1 MVRYY
6 KYHHEH
12 AKKIN
17 AQGSLEEEMSKILK
31 HQIFVIVSAL
41 VILTLYFF
49 LLPSTHLNLDF
60 NLLSKAN
67 PILLISFLLISTLG
81 ISHGAFDGKIIW
93 MSGGKRNAFILYLI
107 YISISLF
114 GLMLWLISPTLGL
127 FILLAIS
134 TIHFGHSDLAYIG
147 NRQKYLKYSWGLAM
161 TLMPVLFHSSSVSEI
176 FYLLTDSNAISSTL
190 IFLKYL
196 ISLNLILLTSYV
208 MFNLFK
214 IKDKIYFLLMGELTI
229 MIILGYYLHPLVWFA
244 FYFCILH
251 GIRAL
256 INYNFNFFSDTLW
269 LILFTTPI
277 TLIIIYMNLD
287 LSLEGFLFVFP
298 ILACLTIA
306 HMLLPKIISFS
317 KTKLI

>member
-1 MVRYY
+1 
-6 KYHHEH
+6 
-12 AKKIN
+12 
-17 AQGSLEEEMSKILK
+17 MSKILK

-93 MSGGKRNAFILYLI
+93 MSGSKRNAFILYLI
-107 YISISLF
+107 YISISLL
-114 GLMLWLISPTLGL
+114 GLILWLISPTLGL
-127 FILLAIS
+127 FILLLIS

-161 TLMPVLFHSSSVSEI
+161 TFMPVLFHPSNVSEI

-269 LILFTTPI
+269 LILFTAPI

>member
-1 MVRYY
+1 
-6 KYHHEH
+6 
-12 AKKIN
+12 
-17 AQGSLEEEMSKILK
+17 MSKILK

-81 ISHGAFDGKIIW
+81 ISHGAYDGKIIW
-93 MSGGKRNAFILYLI
+93 MSGSKRNAFILYLI

-114 GLMLWLISPTLGL
+114 GLFLWLISPTLGL
-127 FILLAIS
+127 FILLLIS

-161 TLMPVLFHSSSVSEI
+161 TFMPVLFHPSSVYEI

-214 IKDKIYFLLMGELTI
+214 IKDKTYFLLTGELTI

-269 LILFTTPI
+269 LILFTAPI

>member
-1 MVRYY
+1 M
-6 KYHHEH
+6 
-12 AKKIN
+12 N
-17 AQGSLEEEMSKILK
+17 KILK

-67 PILLISFLLISTLG
+67 PILLISFLLISTFG

-107 YISISLF
+107 YISISLL
-114 GLMLWLISPTLGL
+114 GLILWLISPTLGL
-127 FILLAIS
+127 FILLLIS

-161 TLMPVLFHSSSVSEI
+161 TFMPVLFHSSSVSEI
-176 FYLLTDSNAISSTL
+176 FYLLTDSIAISSTL

-196 ISLNLILLTSYV
+196 ISINLILLTSYV

-214 IKDKIYFLLMGELTI
+214 IKDKTYFLLMGELTI

-269 LILFTTPI
+269 LIVFTAPI

>member
-1 MVRYY
+1 
-6 KYHHEH
+6 
-12 AKKIN
+12 
-17 AQGSLEEEMSKILK
+17 MSKILK

-49 LLPSTHLNLDF
+49 LLPSAHLNLDF

-127 FILLAIS
+127 FILLLIS

-161 TLMPVLFHSSSVSEI
+161 TFMPVLFHPSSVSEI

-269 LILFTTPI
+269 LILFTAPI

-306 HMLLPKIISFS
+306 HMLLPKIISVS

>member
-1 MVRYY
+1 
-6 KYHHEH
+6 
-12 AKKIN
+12 
-17 AQGSLEEEMSKILK
+17 MSKILK

-49 LLPSTHLNLDF
+49 LLPSAHLNLDF

-93 MSGGKRNAFILYLI
+93 DSGSMKNALILYLI
-107 YISISLF
+107 YISISLL

-127 FILLAIS
+127 FILLLIS

-161 TLMPVLFHSSSVSEI
+161 TFMPLLFHHASVSEI

-190 IFLKYL
+190 IFIKYL

-214 IKDKIYFLLMGELTI
+214 IKDKTYFLLMGELTI

-269 LILFTTPI
+269 LILFTAPI

>member
-1 MVRYY
+1 
-6 KYHHEH
+6 
-12 AKKIN
+12 
-17 AQGSLEEEMSKILK
+17 MSKILK

-49 LLPSTHLNLDF
+49 LLPSAHLNLDF

-93 MSGGKRNAFILYLI
+93 MSGSKRNAFILYLI
-107 YISISLF
+107 YISISLL

-127 FILLAIS
+127 FILLLIS

-161 TLMPVLFHSSSVSEI
+161 TFMPVLFHPSSVSEI

-196 ISLNLILLTSYV
+196 ISLNLILLTTYV

-269 LILFTTPI
+269 LILFTAPI

>member
-1 MVRYY
+1 
-6 KYHHEH
+6 
-12 AKKIN
+12 
-17 AQGSLEEEMSKILK
+17 MSKILK

-127 FILLAIS
+127 FILLLIS

-161 TLMPVLFHSSSVSEI
+161 TFMPVLFHSSSVSEI

-269 LILFTTPI
+269 LILFTAPI

-306 HMLLPKIISFS
+306 HMLLPKIISVS

>member
-1 MVRYY
+1 
-6 KYHHEH
+6 
-12 AKKIN
+12 
-17 AQGSLEEEMSKILK
+17 MSKILK

-41 VILTLYFF
+41 VILILYFF

-93 MSGGKRNAFILYLI
+93 MSGGRRNAFILYLI

-127 FILLAIS
+127 FILLLIS

-269 LILFTTPI
+269 LILFTAPI

>member
-1 MVRYY
+1 
-6 KYHHEH
+6 
-12 AKKIN
+12 
-17 AQGSLEEEMSKILK
+17 MSKILK

-67 PILLISFLLISTLG
+67 PILLISFLLISTFG

-93 MSGGKRNAFILYLI
+93 MSGSKRNAFILYLI
-107 YISISLF
+107 YISISLL

-127 FILLAIS
+127 FILLLIS

-161 TLMPVLFHSSSVSEI
+161 TFMPVLFHPSSVYEI

-269 LILFTTPI
+269 LILFTAPI

>member
-1 MVRYY
+1 
-6 KYHHEH
+6 
-12 AKKIN
+12 
-17 AQGSLEEEMSKILK
+17 MSKILK

-81 ISHGAFDGKIIW
+81 ISHGAYDGKIIW
-93 MSGGKRNAFILYLI
+93 MSGSKRNAFILYLI

-114 GLMLWLISPTLGL
+114 GLFLWLISPTLGL
-127 FILLAIS
+127 FILLLIS

-161 TLMPVLFHSSSVSEI
+161 TFMPVLFHSSSVSEI

-214 IKDKIYFLLMGELTI
+214 IKDKTYFLLTGELTI

-269 LILFTTPI
+269 LILFTAPI

>member
-1 MVRYY
+1 
-6 KYHHEH
+6 
-12 AKKIN
+12 
-17 AQGSLEEEMSKILK
+17 MSKILK

-67 PILLISFLLISTLG
+67 PILLISFLLISTFG

-93 MSGGKRNAFILYLI
+93 MSGSKRNAFILYLI
-107 YISISLF
+107 YISISLL

-127 FILLAIS
+127 FILLLIS

-161 TLMPVLFHSSSVSEI
+161 TFMPVLFHPSSVSEI

-214 IKDKIYFLLMGELTI
+214 IKDKIYFLLMGELII

-269 LILFTTPI
+269 LILFTAPI

>member
-1 MVRYY
+1 
-6 KYHHEH
+6 
-12 AKKIN
+12 
-17 AQGSLEEEMSKILK
+17 MSKILK

-49 LLPSTHLNLDF
+49 LLPSAHLNLDF

-127 FILLAIS
+127 FILLLIS

-161 TLMPVLFHSSSVSEI
+161 TFMPVLFHSSSVSEI

-269 LILFTTPI
+269 LILFTAPI

-306 HMLLPKIISFS
+306 HMLLPKIISVS

>member
-1 MVRYY
+1 
-6 KYHHEH
+6 
-12 AKKIN
+12 
-17 AQGSLEEEMSKILK
+17 MSKILK

-67 PILLISFLLISTLG
+67 PILLISFLLISTFG

-107 YISISLF
+107 YISISLL
-114 GLMLWLISPTLGL
+114 GLILWLISPTLGL
-127 FILLAIS
+127 FILLLIS

-161 TLMPVLFHSSSVSEI
+161 TFMPVLFHSSSVSEI

-208 MFNLFK
+208 MFNLLK

-269 LILFTTPI
+269 LILFTAPI

-287 LSLEGFLFVFP
+287 LSFEGFLFVFP

>member
-1 MVRYY
+1 
-6 KYHHEH
+6 
-12 AKKIN
+12 
-17 AQGSLEEEMSKILK
+17 MSKILK

-67 PILLISFLLISTLG
+67 PILLISFLLISTFG

-93 MSGGKRNAFILYLI
+93 DSGGKKNAFILYLI
-107 YISISLF
+107 YISISLL

-127 FILLAIS
+127 FILLLIS

-161 TLMPVLFHSSSVSEI
+161 TFMPVLFHPSNVSEI

-269 LILFTTPI
+269 LILFTAPI

>member
-1 MVRYY
+1 
-6 KYHHEH
+6 
-12 AKKIN
+12 
-17 AQGSLEEEMSKILK
+17 MSKILK

-67 PILLISFLLISTLG
+67 PILLISFLLISTFG

-93 MSGGKRNAFILYLI
+93 MSGSKRNAVILYLI
-107 YISISLF
+107 YLSISLL

-127 FILLAIS
+127 FILLLIS

-161 TLMPVLFHSSSVSEI
+161 TFMPVLFHPSSVSEI

-214 IKDKIYFLLMGELTI
+214 IKDKIYFLLMGELII

-269 LILFTTPI
+269 LILFTAPI

>member
-1 MVRYY
+1 
-6 KYHHEH
+6 
-12 AKKIN
+12 
-17 AQGSLEEEMSKILK
+17 MSKILK

-67 PILLISFLLISTLG
+67 PILLISFLLISTFG

-107 YISISLF
+107 YISISLL

-127 FILLAIS
+127 FILLLIS

-161 TLMPVLFHSSSVSEI
+161 TFMPVLFHPSSVYEI

-269 LILFTTPI
+269 LILFTAPI

-306 HMLLPKIISFS
+306 HMLLPKIISFQ
-317 KTKLI
+317 KLN

>member
-1 MVRYY
+1 
-6 KYHHEH
+6 
-12 AKKIN
+12 
-17 AQGSLEEEMSKILK
+17 MSKILK

-49 LLPSTHLNLDF
+49 LLPSTDLNLDF

-67 PILLISFLLISTLG
+67 PILLISFLLISTFG

-93 MSGGKRNAFILYLI
+93 DSGSKKDAFILYLI
-107 YISISLF
+107 YISISLL
-114 GLMLWLISPTLGL
+114 GLMLWLISPTVGL
-127 FILLAIS
+127 FILLLIS

-161 TLMPVLFHSSSVSEI
+161 TFMPVLFHPSSVSEI

-269 LILFTTPI
+269 LILFTAPI

-306 HMLLPKIISFS
+306 HMLLPKIIRFS

>member
-1 MVRYY
+1 
-6 KYHHEH
+6 
-12 AKKIN
+12 
-17 AQGSLEEEMSKILK
+17 MSKILK

-93 MSGGKRNAFILYLI
+93 MSGSKRNAFILYLI

-114 GLMLWLISPTLGL
+114 GLFLWLISPTLGL
-127 FILLAIS
+127 FILLLIS

-161 TLMPVLFHSSSVSEI
+161 TFMPVLFHPSSVSEI

-269 LILFTTPI
+269 LILFTAPI

-306 HMLLPKIISFS
+306 HMLLPKIIRFS

>member
-1 MVRYY
+1 
-6 KYHHEH
+6 
-12 AKKIN
+12 
-17 AQGSLEEEMSKILK
+17 MSKILK

-93 MSGGKRNAFILYLI
+93 MSGSKRNAFILYLI

-114 GLMLWLISPTLGL
+114 GLLLWLISPTLGL
-127 FILLAIS
+127 FILLLIS
-134 TIHFGHSDLAYIG
+134 TIHFGHSDLDYID
-147 NRQKYLKYSWGLAM
+147 NRQKFLKYSWGLAM
-161 TLMPVLFHSSSVSEI
+161 TFMPVLFHPSSVSEI

-214 IKDKIYFLLMGELTI
+214 IKDKTYFLLMGELTI
-229 MIILGYYLHPLVWFA
+229 MIILGYYLHPLVWFT

-256 INYNFNFFSDTLW
+256 INNNFNFFSDTLW
-269 LILFTTPI
+269 LILFTAPI
-277 TLIIIYMNLD
+277 TLIIIYMNLG

-306 HMLLPKIISFS
+306 HMLLPKIISFQ
-317 KTKLI
+317 KLN

>member
-1 MVRYY
+1 
-6 KYHHEH
+6 
-12 AKKIN
+12 
-17 AQGSLEEEMSKILK
+17 MSKILK

-67 PILLISFLLISTLG
+67 PILLISFLLISTFG

-107 YISISLF
+107 YISISLL
-114 GLMLWLISPTLGL
+114 GLILWLISPTLGL
-127 FILLAIS
+127 FILLLIS

-161 TLMPVLFHSSSVSEI
+161 TFMPVLFHSSSVSEI

-208 MFNLFK
+208 MFNLLK
-214 IKDKIYFLLMGELTI
+214 IKDKIYFLLMVELTI

-269 LILFTTPI
+269 LILFTAPI

-287 LSLEGFLFVFP
+287 LSFEGFLFVFP

>member
-1 MVRYY
+1 
-6 KYHHEH
+6 
-12 AKKIN
+12 
-17 AQGSLEEEMSKILK
+17 MSKILK

-67 PILLISFLLISTLG
+67 PILLISFLLISTFG

-93 MSGGKRNAFILYLI
+93 DSGSKKNAFILYLI
-107 YISISLF
+107 YISISLLGF
-114 GLMLWLISPTLGL
+114 ILWLISPTLGL
-127 FILLAIS
+127 FILLLIS
-134 TIHFGHSDLAYIG
+134 TIHFGHSDLAYID
-147 NRQKYLKYSWGLAM
+147 NRHKYLKYSWGLAM
-161 TLMPVLFHSSSVSEI
+161 TFMPVLFHSSSVSEI

-208 MFNLFK
+208 MFNLLK
-214 IKDKIYFLLMGELTI
+214 IKDKIYFLLMVELTI

-269 LILFTTPI
+269 LILFTAPI

-287 LSLEGFLFVFP
+287 LSFEGFLFVFP

>member
-1 MVRYY
+1 
-6 KYHHEH
+6 
-12 AKKIN
+12 
-17 AQGSLEEEMSKILK
+17 MSKILK

-67 PILLISFLLISTLG
+67 PILLISFLLISTFG

-107 YISISLF
+107 YISISLLGF
-114 GLMLWLISPTLGL
+114 ILWLISPTLGL
-127 FILLAIS
+127 FILLLIS

-161 TLMPVLFHSSSVSEI
+161 TFMPVLFHSSSVSEI

-208 MFNLFK
+208 MFNLLK
-214 IKDKIYFLLMGELTI
+214 IKDKIYFLLMVELTI

-269 LILFTTPI
+269 LILFTAPI

-287 LSLEGFLFVFP
+287 LSFEGFLFVFP

>member
-1 MVRYY
+1 
-6 KYHHEH
+6 
-12 AKKIN
+12 
-17 AQGSLEEEMSKILK
+17 MSKILK

-67 PILLISFLLISTLG
+67 PILLISFLLISTFG

-93 MSGGKRNAFILYLI
+93 DSGSKKNAFILYLI
-107 YISISLF
+107 YISISLL

-127 FILLAIS
+127 FILLLIS
-134 TIHFGHSDLAYIG
+134 TIHFGHSDLSYIG

-161 TLMPVLFHSSSVSEI
+161 TFMPVLFHPSNVSEI

-269 LILFTTPI
+269 LILFTAPI

>member
-1 MVRYY
+1 
-6 KYHHEH
+6 
-12 AKKIN
+12 
-17 AQGSLEEEMSKILK
+17 
-31 HQIFVIVSAL
+31 
-41 VILTLYFF
+41 
-49 LLPSTHLNLDF
+49 
-60 NLLSKAN
+60 
-67 PILLISFLLISTLG
+67 
-81 ISHGAFDGKIIW
+81 
-93 MSGGKRNAFILYLI
+93 
-107 YISISLF
+107 
-114 GLMLWLISPTLGL
+114 MLWLISPTLGL
-127 FILLAIS
+127 FILLLIS
-134 TIHFGHSDLAYIG
+134 TIHFGHSDLDYID
-147 NRQKYLKYSWGLAM
+147 NRQKFLKYSWGLSM
-161 TLMPVLFHSSSVSEI
+161 TFMPVLFHPSSVSEI

-269 LILFTTPI
+269 LILFTAPI

>member
-1 MVRYY
+1 
-6 KYHHEH
+6 
-12 AKKIN
+12 
-17 AQGSLEEEMSKILK
+17 MSKILK

-67 PILLISFLLISTLG
+67 PILLISFLLISTFG

-93 MSGGKRNAFILYLI
+93 DSGSMKNALILYLI
-107 YISISLF
+107 YISISLL

-127 FILLAIS
+127 FILLLIS
-134 TIHFGHSDLAYIG
+134 TIHFGHSDLTYIG

-161 TLMPVLFHSSSVSEI
+161 TFMPVLFHSSSVSEI

-214 IKDKIYFLLMGELTI
+214 IKDKTYFLLMGELTI

-269 LILFTTPI
+269 LIVFTAPI

>member
-1 MVRYY
+1 
-6 KYHHEH
+6 
-12 AKKIN
+12 
-17 AQGSLEEEMSKILK
+17 MSKILK

-49 LLPSTHLNLDF
+49 LLPSAHLNLDF

-67 PILLISFLLISTLG
+67 PILLISFLLISTFG

-93 MSGGKRNAFILYLI
+93 DSGSMKNALILYLI
-107 YISISLF
+107 YISISLL

-127 FILLAIS
+127 FILLLIS

-161 TLMPVLFHSSSVSEI
+161 TFMPLLFHHASVSEI

-190 IFLKYL
+190 IFIKYL

-214 IKDKIYFLLMGELTI
+214 IKDKTYFLLMGELTI

-269 LILFTTPI
+269 LIVFTAPI

>member
-1 MVRYY
+1 
-6 KYHHEH
+6 
-12 AKKIN
+12 
-17 AQGSLEEEMSKILK
+17 MSKILK
-31 HQIFVIVSAL
+31 HQIFVIMSGL
-41 VILTLYFF
+41 VMLSLYFF
-49 LLPSTHLNLDF
+49 LLPTAHLNLDF

-67 PILLISFLLISTLG
+67 PILLISFLLISTFG

-93 MSGGKRNAFILYLI
+93 DSGSKKNAFILYLI
-107 YISISLF
+107 YISISLL

-127 FILLAIS
+127 FILLLIS

-161 TLMPVLFHSSSVSEI
+161 TFMPVLFHPSSVSEI

-196 ISLNLILLTSYV
+196 ISLNLIFLTSYV
-208 MFNLFK
+208 MFNLLK
-214 IKDKIYFLLMGELTI
+214 IKDKIYFLLMVELTI

-269 LILFTTPI
+269 LILFTAPI

>member
-1 MVRYY
+1 
-6 KYHHEH
+6 
-12 AKKIN
+12 
-17 AQGSLEEEMSKILK
+17 MSKILK

-49 LLPSTHLNLDF
+49 LLPSAHLNLDF

-127 FILLAIS
+127 FILLLIS

-161 TLMPVLFHSSSVSEI
+161 TFMPVLFHPSSVYEI

-269 LILFTTPI
+269 LILFTAPI

-287 LSLEGFLFVFP
+287 LNLEGFLFVFP

-317 KTKLI
+317 KTNLI

>member
-1 MVRYY
+1 
-6 KYHHEH
+6 
-12 AKKIN
+12 
-17 AQGSLEEEMSKILK
+17 MSKILK

-93 MSGGKRNAFILYLI
+93 MSGSKRNAFILYLI

-114 GLMLWLISPTLGL
+114 GLFLWLISPTLGL
-127 FILLAIS
+127 FILLLIS

-161 TLMPVLFHSSSVSEI
+161 TFMPVLFHSSSVSEI

-214 IKDKIYFLLMGELTI
+214 IKDKIYFLLMGELAI

-269 LILFTTPI
+269 LILFTAPI

-298 ILACLTIA
+298 ILACLTLA

-317 KTKLI
+317 KTKVI

>member
-1 MVRYY
+1 
-6 KYHHEH
+6 
-12 AKKIN
+12 
-17 AQGSLEEEMSKILK
+17 MSKILK

-93 MSGGKRNAFILYLI
+93 DSGSKKNALILYLI
-107 YISISLF
+107 YISISLL

-127 FILLAIS
+127 FILLLIS

-161 TLMPVLFHSSSVSEI
+161 TFMPLLFHHASVSEI

-190 IFLKYL
+190 IFIKYL

-214 IKDKIYFLLMGELTI
+214 IKDKTYFLLMGELTI

-269 LILFTTPI
+269 LIVFTAPI

>member
-1 MVRYY
+1 
-6 KYHHEH
+6 
-12 AKKIN
+12 
-17 AQGSLEEEMSKILK
+17 MSKILK

-41 VILTLYFF
+41 IILTLYFF

-93 MSGGKRNAFILYLI
+93 MSGSKRNAFILYLI
-107 YISISLF
+107 YISISLL

-127 FILLAIS
+127 FILLLIS

-161 TLMPVLFHSSSVSEI
+161 TFMPVLFHSSSVSEI

-269 LILFTTPI
+269 LILFTAPI

-306 HMLLPKIISFS
+306 HMLLPKIINVS

>member
-1 MVRYY
+1 
-6 KYHHEH
+6 
-12 AKKIN
+12 
-17 AQGSLEEEMSKILK
+17 MSKILK

-93 MSGGKRNAFILYLI
+93 MSGSKRNAFILYLI
-107 YISISLF
+107 YISISLL

-127 FILLAIS
+127 FILLLIS
-134 TIHFGHSDLAYIG
+134 TIHFGHSDLTYIG

-161 TLMPVLFHSSSVSEI
+161 TFMPVLFHHASVSEI
-176 FYLLTDSNAISSTL
+176 FYLLTDSNTISSTL
-190 IFLKYL
+190 IFIKYL

-214 IKDKIYFLLMGELTI
+214 IKDKTYFLLMGELTI

-269 LILFTTPI
+269 LIVFTAPI

>member
-49 LLPSTHLNLDF
+49 LLPSAHLNLDF

-67 PILLISFLLISTLG
+67 PILLISFLLISTFG

-93 MSGGKRNAFILYLI
+93 DSGSMKNALILYLI
-107 YISISLF
+107 YISISLL

-127 FILLAIS
+127 FILLLIS
-134 TIHFGHSDLAYIG
+134 TIHFGHSDLTYIG

-161 TLMPVLFHSSSVSEI
+161 TFMPVLFHHASVSEI
-176 FYLLTDSNAISSTL
+176 FYLLTDSNTISSTL
-190 IFLKYL
+190 IFIKYL

-214 IKDKIYFLLMGELTI
+214 IKDKTYFLLMGELTI

-269 LILFTTPI
+269 LIVFTAPI

>member
-1 MVRYY
+1 
-6 KYHHEH
+6 
-12 AKKIN
+12 
-17 AQGSLEEEMSKILK
+17 MSKILK

-93 MSGGKRNAFILYLI
+93 MSGSKRNAFILYLI
-107 YISISLF
+107 YISISLL

-127 FILLAIS
+127 FILLLIS

-161 TLMPVLFHSSSVSEI
+161 TFMPVLFHPSSVYEI

-269 LILFTTPI
+269 LILFTAPI

-306 HMLLPKIISFS
+306 HMLLPKIISVS

>member
-1 MVRYY
+1 
-6 KYHHEH
+6 
-12 AKKIN
+12 
-17 AQGSLEEEMSKILK
+17 MSKILK

-49 LLPSTHLNLDF
+49 LLPSAHLNLDF

-127 FILLAIS
+127 FILLLIS

-161 TLMPVLFHSSSVSEI
+161 TFMPVLFHPSSVYEI

-214 IKDKIYFLLMGELTI
+214 IKDKTYFLLMGELTI

-269 LILFTTPI
+269 LILFTAPI

>member
-1 MVRYY
+1 
-6 KYHHEH
+6 
-12 AKKIN
+12 
-17 AQGSLEEEMSKILK
+17 MSKILK

-49 LLPSTHLNLDF
+49 LLPTAHLNLDF

-127 FILLAIS
+127 FILLLIS

-161 TLMPVLFHSSSVSEI
+161 TFMPVLFHSSSVSEI

-269 LILFTTPI
+269 LILFTAPI

-287 LSLEGFLFVFP
+287 LSIEGFLFVFP